1 MFKIAVCDDEKTYL
15 DNIQDAIK
23 RWSEE
28 RNVTI
33 DIAAFDN
40 GDSLLEHLKTEKLD
54 MVFLDIMMPLFN
66 GMELAHEIRKNDSV
80 LKIVFLTSSPE
91 FAVESYDVKASGYLL
106 KPLSYD
112 KLCRVLDDTLHEEET
127 EPDNVILKTI
137 MGYQKI
143 YFHDIECIEAQ
154 NKKVVFKKNDGS
166 SIEVFNT
173 FSNFAD
179 NLTMEK
185 GFFKCHRSYIVYIP
199 NIDHFSPLEI
209 TTKSGLK
216 IPVARGYSKDFKEAY
231 FSYMFKKGSVK

>member
-28 RNVTI
+28 RNVAI

-40 GDSLLEHLKTEKLD
+40 GDSLIEHLKAEKLD

-112 KLCRVLDDTLHEEET
+112 KLCRILDDSLHENET

-166 SIEVFNT
+166 SVEVFNT

-185 GFFKCHRSYIVYIP
+185 GFFKCHRSYIVYMP
-199 NIDHFSPLEI
+199 NIDHFNQQEI
-209 TTKSGLK
+209 TTKSGLR
-216 IPVARGYSKDFKEAY
+216 IPVSRGYSKNFKEAY
-231 FSYMFKKGSVK
+231 FSYMFKKGSVE